1 MKKLLF
7 FIAFCLSFSFLSA
20 REISDSVN
28 VGSIFGTDT
37 VIVINKSYIN
47 FGSVFGMEI
56 EYTDLNAND
65 ATFDL
70 GTRLGVSKK
79 NTTEFV
85 DSTFN
90 SYASVLGLSFPVT
103 LNATADKDSY
113 YDTASML
120 FERPDKFI
128 GKQLLIKIT
137 KGTVST
143 GYLRYTI
150 WGF

>member
-7 FIAFCLSFSFLSA
+7 FIAFCLSFSLLNA

-28 VGSIFGTDT
+28 VGSILGTDT

-65 ATFDL
+65 ATFDM
-70 GTRLGVSKK
+70 GTRLGVQKK

-90 SYASVLGLSFPVT
+90 SYASVLGVDLPLT
-103 LNATADKDSY
+103 LNVTANRDSY
-113 YDTASML
+113 YDTASAL

-137 KGTVST
+137 KGSVTT